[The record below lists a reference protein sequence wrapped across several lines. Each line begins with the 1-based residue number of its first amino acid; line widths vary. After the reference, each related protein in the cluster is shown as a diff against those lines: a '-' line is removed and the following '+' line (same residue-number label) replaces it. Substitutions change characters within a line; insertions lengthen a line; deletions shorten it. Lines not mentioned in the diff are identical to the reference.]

1 MHITN
6 DAFCILSKGNAVGN
20 GDPHFIT
27 LDGKQ
32 YTFNGLGE
40 YILLDAN
47 DGDFI
52 IQIQTKQAVNQN
64 GNAIKATVISVMAMK
79 QKDKPTIQVQLDD
92 IDGIEVLVESN
103 TSDDGFRELDLEFAP
118 SRLFDGG
125 RVNADG
131 ELSRAF
137 TFKNGLV
144 VITKAAN
151 DILSFQL
158 SIPELFFNK
167 TKGLLGVWN
176 GNSEDDF
183 LRPDGTRISTD
194 LDESII
200 FEEFGEK
207 CMYIIIIIY
216 IGICACTYM
225 HNNK

>member
-1 MHITN
+1 M
-6 DAFCILSKGNAVGN
+6 
-20 GDPHFIT
+20 
-27 LDGKQ
+27 DGKQ

-47 DGDFI
+47 DGDFV
-52 IQIQTKQAVNQN
+52 IQVQTKQAVNRN
-64 GNAIKATVISVMAMK
+64 GDAIKATVISVIAMK
-79 QKDKPTIQVQLDD
+79 QKDKPTIQAQLDD

-125 RVNADG
+125 RVNTDG
-131 ELSRAF
+131 ELSRVF
-137 TFKNGLV
+137 TFKNGMV

-158 SIPELFFNK
+158 SIPEIFFNK

-176 GNSEDDF
+176 GNSKDDF

-194 LDESII
+194 LNESII

-207 CMYIIIIIY
+207 CMYLSY
-216 IGICACTYM
+216 YY
-225 HNNK
+225 N